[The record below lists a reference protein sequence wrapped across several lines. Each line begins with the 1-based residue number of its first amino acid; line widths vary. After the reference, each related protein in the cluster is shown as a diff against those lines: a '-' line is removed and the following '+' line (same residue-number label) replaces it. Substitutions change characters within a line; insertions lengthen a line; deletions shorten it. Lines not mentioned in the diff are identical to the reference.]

1 MHETVCTLKCIEK
14 GKGRTM
20 MDAEGLRRRFTKHD
34 VVELLKITPSQAYA
48 IIRQLQKDGKIELL
62 YGGKYSKYRVVKQ

>member
-1 MHETVCTLKCIEK
+1 MHETVYTSKCIEK

-20 MDAEGLRRRFTKHD
+20 TDAEGLRRRFTKHD